1 MIYTRPADIPDDVWQ
16 HLPDELQFA
25 FSRNINRSFI
35 TPMAEK
41 THEQLRK
48 AAVINLRINSAGN
61 QLRAMAIDNV
71 KDGDLSGV
79 ADMVESRHNMLK
91 KGEQIEKEINDLQE
105 RLNELKQMIIARIE
119 FYEGQSNG
127 NI

>member
-1 MIYTRPADIPDDVWQ
+1 MSYTRPTDIPEDVWQ

-35 TPMAEK
+35 TPMTEK
-41 THEQLRK
+41 THDELRK

-61 QLRAMAIDNV
+61 QLRAMAIDSV

-79 ADMVESRHNMLK
+79 ADMVESRHNMIK

>member
-1 MIYTRPADIPDDVWQ
+1 MSYTRPADISEDIWQ
-16 HLPDELQFA
+16 HLPSELKFA

-35 TPMAEK
+35 TPMAET
-41 THEQLRK
+41 THEELRK

-61 QLRAMAIDNV
+61 KLRAMAINSV

-91 KGEQIEKEINDLQE
+91 KGEQITKEIKDLQQ
-105 RLNELKQMIIARIE
+105 RLAELKQLILLRIE
-119 FYEGQSNG
+119 FYEAEENG
-127 NI
+127 DF

>member
-1 MIYTRPADIPDDVWQ
+1 
-16 HLPDELQFA
+16 
-25 FSRNINRSFI
+25 
-35 TPMAEK
+35 MAEK
-41 THEQLRK
+41 THEELRK

-61 QLRAMAIDNV
+61 QLRAMAIDSV

-105 RLNELKQMIIARIE
+105 RLNELKAMIIARIE

-127 NI
+127 NIWRSK

>member
-1 MIYTRPADIPDDVWQ
+1 
-16 HLPDELQFA
+16 
-25 FSRNINRSFI
+25 
-35 TPMAEK
+35 MAEK
-41 THEQLRK
+41 THEELRK

-61 QLRAMAIDNV
+61 QLRAMAIDSV

-91 KGEQIEKEINDLQE
+91 KGEQIQKEINDLQE
-105 RLNELKQMIIARIE
+105 RLNELKEMIIARIE

-127 NI
+127 NIWRSK